1 MQQLAPAQRRVTVSF
16 TIKPDL
22 LAELDKLHDHDRSPL
37 LCRII
42 REYLDREQEKSQ
54 QA

>member
-1 MQQLAPAQRRVTVSF
+1 MQRLDPDKRRTTISF
-16 TIKPDL
+16 SIKPDL

-42 REYLDREQEKSQ
+42 REYLDREQEKQ